1 MDELEYEKCE
11 AEYDSFWIYD
21 LHISHACLQCRTSK
35 LADRCDEGKRLNAE
49 YYRCLV
55 DYTDYMTE
63 KGGRPWSLFGGYG
76 DEE

>member
-1 MDELEYEKCE
+1 MTK
-11 AEYDSFWIYD
+11 AKDSMPN
-21 LHISHACLQCRTSK
+21 TT
-35 LADRCDEGKRLNAE
+35 E
-49 YYRCLV
+49 CLV